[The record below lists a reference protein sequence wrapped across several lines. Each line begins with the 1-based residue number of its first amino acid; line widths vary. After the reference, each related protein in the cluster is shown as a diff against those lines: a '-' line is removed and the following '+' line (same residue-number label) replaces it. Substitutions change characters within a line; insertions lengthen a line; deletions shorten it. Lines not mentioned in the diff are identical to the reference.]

1 MKIPANAVRSVVAA
15 LALSA
20 GGVAVLNQEEGYSN
34 RVYLDSIGLP
44 TVCTGH
50 MDRSMRV
57 GDYYDDRTCRELLR
71 RDTASVHAMLVR
83 NIKVPLYQWEYDA
96 LMLLC
101 INIGNANCASSTL
114 FKKINRGDY
123 VGAAAEFPRW
133 RFAGGRDCQIRSNNC
148 YGVYVRRYTEQA
160 MWKGEY

>member
-15 LALSA
+15 LAVSA
-20 GGVAVLNQEEGYSN
+20 GGVSFLQQEEGHSN

-57 GDYYDDRTCRELLR
+57 GQWYSDAECAEFLR
-71 RDTASVHAMLVR
+71 RDTQSVHAMLVR

-96 LMLLC
+96 LMSFC
-101 INIGNANCASSTL
+101 INVGNGNCASSTL

-123 VGAAAEFPRW
+123 AGAALEFARW
-133 RFAGGRDCQIRSNNC
+133 NRAGGLDCRIRSNNC
-148 YGVYVRRYTEQA
+148 YGIVLRRYKEQQL
-160 MWKGEY
+160 WEGVY